1 MAEEINR
8 RGFLKKTF
16 VVSAGAAAVGLS
28 LNQKAEAGE
37 DEFNTRVIYDYIS
50 SMHLYRDKLIN
61 DKYRPRYHFAIPEGI
76 AHPFDPNGAI
86 YWNRRYHLFYIFQ
99 PYRPRKGHRGDCWAH
114 ISSHDLV
121 HWRFH
126 PTALKPQDDDPEV
139 AIYSGNAFLDKD
151 GVPTIIYQG
160 LGAGNCIAKAT
171 DDNLD
176 HWEKSKS
183 NPVIPY
189 PEFVLDNDRAEFR
202 IILDKLPDYG
212 KYDVWDP
219 HAWLDG
225 DTYYSISGDN
235 DSWPARQAT
244 LWKSKD
250 LEKWKLVGDFFHHD
264 EPGGVLDCPDFFKL
278 GSKYVLLYLNQGLK
292 YSIGNFKN
300 EQFYPETHG
309 TMTWDCGV
317 GYAPE
322 SLLDNK
328 GRRIM
333 WAALNDSR
341 THWGEAQIQL
351 TEHAWAGTLTLPRV
365 LSLDKNNVLNMKP
378 VEELKAL
385 RAEHVQKK
393 DLSVKNSELRI
404 DDIKGN
410 DLELDIT
417 ISPQDAKE
425 FGIKVC
431 CAPDGS
437 EQTTIVYDSKKK
449 AVRVDLSR
457 TSLDKSL
464 MEWFYE
470 RHNYKQEAE
479 LKLKPNETLNFHI
492 FLDRSVIE
500 IFVNNRLCLT
510 HRIYPSRDDSKG
522 IVLFAKGGK
531 IKIPAFDAWKMHPSN
546 PW

>member
-8 RGFLKKTF
+8 RNLLKNALMG
-16 VVSAGAAAVGLS
+16 SACVTAGLS
-28 LNQKAEAGE
+28 FNQKALAKE
-37 DEFNTRVIYDYIS
+37 DDFNTRIIQDYIS
-50 SMHLYRDKLIN
+50 SMHLYRDKLIK
-61 DKYRPRYHFAIPEGI
+61 DKYRPRYHFVIPEGI

-86 YWNRRYHLFYIFQ
+86 YWKGRYHLFYIFQ

-126 PTALKPQDDDPEV
+126 PTALKPADDDPEV

-176 HWEKSKS
+176 HWEKSRS

-202 IILDKLPDYG
+202 IILDKLPEYG

-235 DSWPARQAT
+235 DSWPAKQAT

-278 GSKYVLLYLNQGLK
+278 GNKYVLLYLNEGLK
-292 YSIGNFKN
+292 YTIGDFRN
-300 EQFYPETHG
+300 EQFYPEKHG
-309 TMTWDCGV
+309 TMTWKSGV

-365 LSLDKNNVLNMKP
+365 LSLDKNGVLNMEP
-378 VEELKAL
+378 VEELKVL

-393 DLSVKNSELRI
+393 NLSVKNSELRI

-410 DLELDIT
+410 DLELDIN

-449 AVRVDLSR
+449 NVRVDLSR

-492 FLDRSVIE
+492 FLDRSVME

-531 IKIPAFDAWKMHPSN
+531 IKIPVFNAWKMHPSN